1 MPDIILHHYPE
12 STFSE
17 KPRIILGLKKL
28 AWKSV
33 ITPMIMPK
41 PDLTAL
47 TGGYRRAPV
56 MQIGSDVYCDTA
68 LIAKVLDGLVPE
80 NGLFPDGQRGLAE
93 SLAQWA
99 DNTLF
104 MAAVGYFYLAPA
116 AENRIA
122 QMPPA
127 QAQAYQ
133 ADRAALLSHVHFP
146 GFEEMAA
153 TVAQYLDRL
162 EDMLA
167 GGQAFL
173 LGERVT
179 IADVSCY
186 HPLWFLC
193 AMPSSTALIGQRSRV
208 VAWMKRVGEFG
219 HGQMTEISSDA
230 ALTIARNTPAAT
242 IAQGV
247 IDLAGINFG
256 DQVTVMPTDYGR
268 DPVQGALVALHA
280 NEVAVRREDPR
291 AGTVTVHFPRVGY
304 QIKKA

>member
-1 MPDIILHHYPE
+1 MSEIILHHYPE

-17 KPRIILGLKKL
+17 KARLMLGLKKL

-33 ITPMIMPK
+33 VTPMIMPK

-68 LIAKVLDGLVPE
+68 LIAEVLDRRVPE
-80 NGLFPDGQRGLAE
+80 HGLFPAGKRGLAE

-99 DNTLF
+99 DATLF
-104 MAAVGYFYLAPA
+104 MAAVGYFYQAPA

-122 QMPPA
+122 QMPPD
-127 QAQAYQ
+127 QARAYS
-133 ADRAALLSHVHFP
+133 ADRAALLRNPSFP
-146 GFEEMAA
+146 SFEESAA
-153 TVAQYLDRL
+153 VVGLYLDRL
-162 EDMLA
+162 EDLLA
-167 GGQAFL
+167 AGQPFL
-173 LGERVT
+173 LGESIT
-179 IADVSCY
+179 IADLSCY

-193 AMPSSTALIGQRSRV
+193 AMPSSAALVGLRPGV
-208 VAWMKRVGEFG
+208 AAWMRRVGQGG
-219 HGQMTEISSDA
+219 HGQMSP
-230 ALTIARNTPAAT
+230 LTGEEAIAIARSTPAASM
-242 IAQGV
+242 APGA
-247 IDLAGINFG
+247 IDLAGMNFG
-256 DQVTVMPTDYGR
+256 DQVVVMPTDYGL

-304 QIKKA
+304 QIRKA